1 MLRDLPSYQKPSSS
15 MRYEVSFFES
25 KRRPITPYVDAKTPK
40 TTFMYVSL
48 KTSALTG
55 HEQGA
60 LRGYLP
66 YSKR

>member
-1 MLRDLPSYQKPSSS
+1 MKP
-15 MRYEVSFFES
+15 VSPDSEKFALALHVE
-25 KRRPITPYVDAKTPK
+25 AKTPK

-60 LRGYLP
+60 LRGLLP
-66 YSKR
+66 YPKR